1 MLVIEPTKG
10 RLLTDWS
17 QINWTAVERN
27 VKRLQGRIFRAVGA
41 GQFAKAK
48 SLQKLLARS
57 SSAKLL
63 AIRKACQQNRGKHT
77 PGVDGVVC
85 KTPKD
90 RLALFEQGLSFKGY
104 RPKPVRRIFIPKK
117 NGNGRR
123 PLGIPTIKDRVMQT
137 IVRFALEPE
146 WESRFEA
153 NSYGFRPGRCTMDAI
168 CALHAA
174 LRCKGSSRWIL
185 DADINSCFDKI
196 DQEMLLKKLPV
207 FTQVI
212 RRWLKAGT
220 VTFDKWE
227 STDSGTPQGSPIS
240 PLLMNVALDGM
251 ERLFGCEN
259 SQGNRVSASDKRG
272 LNKGITLVRFADDLV
287 VTAPTKER
295 IETYILPK
303 LKAFLKA
310 HGLTLSKVKTRIVHL
325 DERFD
330 FLGFTFMR
338 QGGRLLT
345 KPSKKGIA
353 AHLKQLKRYLRT
365 HLGAP
370 AVRVVKEL
378 NAIIRGWTN
387 YYRHGTSKAIFNK
400 VRHRLFQMLWRWANR
415 RHRNKS
421 RRWIRRRYFREDWA
435 FHEKGAVL
443 LRHDIVPVTRFTKVT
458 GKASPMNPDEAE
470 YWEKRRHKR
479 RGRETHPEVDREL
492 QRRQGYGCGL
502 CGVAFEED
510 DLAEKHHIQ
519 PRSQG
524 GSDDID
530 NLMLIHRWCHTAYHA
545 RRN

>member
-1 MLVIEPTKG
+1 MLIIEPTKG

-27 VKRLQGRIFRAVGA
+27 VKRLQGRIFRAVRA

-63 AIRKACQQNRGKHT
+63 AIRKVTQQNRGKHT

-90 RLALFEQGLSFKGY
+90 RLALFGQGLSFKGY

-117 NGNGRR
+117 SGNGRR

-153 NSYGFRPGRCTMDAI
+153 NSYGFRPGRCTMDAV

-174 LRCKGSSRWIL
+174 LRCKGSSQWIL

-196 DQEMLLKKLPV
+196 EQEVLLKKLPV

-212 RRWLKAGT
+212 RHWLKAGT

-227 STDSGTPQGSPIS
+227 PTDSGTPQGSPLS

-251 ERLFGCEN
+251 ERLFGSEN
-259 SQGNRVSASDKRG
+259 SRGDRVCASSKTG
-272 LNKGITLVRFADDLV
+272 LDKGITLVRFADDLV
-287 VTAPTKER
+287 VIAPTKEH
-295 IETYILPK
+295 IETYVLPK

-310 HGLTLSKVKTRIVHL
+310 RGLTLSQVKTRIVHL
-325 DERFD
+325 DEQFD
-330 FLGFTFMR
+330 FLGFTFVR

-387 YYRHGTSKAIFNK
+387 YFRHGASKAVFNK

-492 QRRQGYGCGL
+492 QRRQDYGCGL